1 MKRKSAAIITIHD
14 APSMTKRGRTAIARW
29 MRRQAD
35 FLERESKNLSRRFT
49 ARYLYLALAVIVFG
63 LPLLAEA
70 QSVKPEGRNLI
81 RCHTLVSTATTLTEL
96 TGCAVEAGTT
106 YYVTDIIFA
115 SSVISA
121 TAADS
126 QLTLKYG
133 TGTACATGTAVFWV
147 ASNLAHTTVTSHLQ
161 TPIRIPKGNAICW
174 IDSPAGTKSVT
185 VLGYKEF

>member
-1 MKRKSAAIITIHD
+1 MKTRLIIGM
-14 APSMTKRGRTAIARW
+14 ALMA
-29 MRRQAD
+29 
-35 FLERESKNLSRRFT
+35 
-49 ARYLYLALAVIVFG
+49 ALAVMYDSLFVQ
-63 LPLLAEA
+63 A
-70 QSVKPEGRNLI
+70 QSVRPEGRNVI

-96 TGCAVEAGTT
+96 TGCPVVAGTT
-106 YYVTDIIFA
+106 YYVTDVIFA

-133 TGTACATGTAVFWV
+133 TGSACATGTVVFWV

-185 VLGYKEF
+185 VLGYAEY